1 MYTIDNINKK
11 RRLKKIDL
19 DCSLEIE
26 EGYIYL
32 FTGHDK
38 NIDELFDI
46 LGSFTTKYNGEF
58 LYGFEEKENV
68 LKNPKLTNEVEF
80 STFLQDYNSSM
91 KVKKYLKL
99 KKKLNPYFD
108 EEFVDSVL
116 KGFAIDE
123 FARLEDLKEDYC
135 NIVLMTAALATN
147 KKMVLLKN
155 FEIADRKLSLEFI
168 DIMKKRQELI
178 RNTILIS
185 APIVEEVFFDY
196 LVLMQDGRIKFKDSK
211 HNILTKANVVRGPK
225 EIITAMNY
233 KRVLTRTSDGLEDEI
248 KMFDD
253 INEDE
258 RILLENNGCVIKQL
272 PLDELITMIEEGNY
286 EKTVKTEVVE

>member
-147 KKMVLLKN
+147 KKMVFLKN
-155 FEIADRKLSLEFI
+155 FEIVDKKLSLEFI

>member
-58 LYGFEEKENV
+58 LYGFEEKESV

-135 NIVLMTAALATN
+135 NIVLMTVALATN

-155 FEIADRKLSLEFI
+155 FEIVDKKLSLEFI

-196 LVLMQDGRIKFKDSK
+196 LVLMQDGSVKFKDSK

-233 KRVLTRTSDGLEDEI
+233 KRILTRTSDGLEDEI
-248 KMFDD
+248 KMFDE

>member
-135 NIVLMTAALATN
+135 NIVLMTGALATN
-147 KKMVLLKN
+147 KKIVLLKN
-155 FEIADRKLSLEFI
+155 FEIVDKKLSLEFI

-185 APIVEEVFFDY
+185 APIAEEVFFDY
-196 LVLMQDGRIKFKDSK
+196 LVLMQDGSVKFKDSK
-211 HNILTKANVVRGPK
+211 HNILTKSNVVRGPK

-233 KRVLTRTSDGLEDEI
+233 KRILTRTSDRLEDEI
-248 KMFDD
+248 KMFDE

>member
-135 NIVLMTAALATN
+135 NIVLMTGALATN
-147 KKMVLLKN
+147 KKIVLLKN
-155 FEIADRKLSLEFI
+155 FEIVDKKLSLEFI

-185 APIVEEVFFDY
+185 APIAEEVFFDY
-196 LVLMQDGRIKFKDSK
+196 LVLMQDGSVKFKDSK
-211 HNILTKANVVRGPK
+211 HNILTKSNVVRGPK

-233 KRVLTRTSDGLEDEI
+233 KRILTRTSDGLEDEI
-248 KMFDD
+248 KMFDE

>member
-1 MYTIDNINKK
+1 MYTIDNISKK
-11 RRLKKIDL
+11 RRFKKIDL

-91 KVKKYLKL
+91 KVKKYIKL
-99 KKKLNPYFD
+99 KKKLSPYFD
-108 EEFVDSVL
+108 EEFADSVL

-135 NIVLMTAALATN
+135 NIVLMTVALATN
-147 KKMVLLKN
+147 KKVVLLKN
-155 FEIADRKLSLEFI
+155 FEIADRRLSLEFI

-196 LVLMQDGRIKFKDSK
+196 LVLMQNGRIKFKDSK

-233 KRVLTRTSDGLEDEI
+233 KRILTRTSDGLEDEI

-286 EKTVKTEVVE
+286 EKTVKTEVVD

>member
-1 MYTIDNINKK
+1 MYTIDSINKK
-11 RRLKKIDL
+11 RRFKKIDL

-68 LKNPKLTNEVEF
+68 LRNPKLTNEIEF

-91 KVKKYLKL
+91 NVKKYLKL
-99 KKKLNPYFD
+99 KKKLDPYFD

-147 KKMVLLKN
+147 KKIVLLKN
-155 FEIADRKLSLEFI
+155 FEIVDKKLSLEFI

-185 APIVEEVFFDY
+185 SPIVEEVFFDY

-211 HNILTKANVVRGPK
+211 HNILSNAKVIRGPK
-225 EIITAMNY
+225 EIISAMNY
-233 KRVLTRTSDGLEDEI
+233 KRILTRTSDGLEDEI
-248 KMFDD
+248 KMFDS

-258 RILLENNGCVIKQL
+258 RFLLEDNGCVVKQL

>member
-11 RRLKKIDL
+11 RRFKKIDL

-58 LYGFEEKENV
+58 LYGFEDKENV

-147 KKMVLLKN
+147 KKIVLLKN
-155 FEIADRKLSLEFI
+155 FEIVD
-168 DIMKKRQELI
+168 KK
-178 RNTILIS
+178 T
-185 APIVEEVFFDY
+185 FFGIHRY
-196 LVLMQDGRIKFKDSK
+196 NEKTSRINQK
-211 HNILTKANVVRGPK
+211 HN
-225 EIITAMNY
+225 
-233 KRVLTRTSDGLEDEI
+233 SDFSSNCGGSI
-248 KMFDD
+248 F
-253 INEDE
+253 
-258 RILLENNGCVIKQL
+258 
-272 PLDELITMIEEGNY
+272 
-286 EKTVKTEVVE
+286 

>member
-1 MYTIDNINKK
+1 M
-11 RRLKKIDL
+11 
-19 DCSLEIE
+19 
-26 EGYIYL
+26 

-68 LKNPKLTNEVEF
+68 LKDPKLTNEVEF

-108 EEFVDSVL
+108 EEFVGSVL

-135 NIVLMTAALATN
+135 NIVLITAALATN
-147 KKMVLLKN
+147 KKIVLLKN

-233 KRVLTRTSDGLEDEI
+233 KRILTRTSDGLEDEI
-248 KMFDD
+248 KMFDE

>member
-80 STFLQDYNSSM
+80 STFLQDYNSSI

-135 NIVLMTAALATN
+135 NIVLMTGALATN
-147 KKMVLLKN
+147 KKIVLLKN
-155 FEIADRKLSLEFI
+155 FEIVDKKLSLEFI

-185 APIVEEVFFDY
+185 APIAEEVFFDY
-196 LVLMQDGRIKFKDSK
+196 LVLMQDGSVKFKDSK
-211 HNILTKANVVRGPK
+211 HNILTKSNVVRGPK

-233 KRVLTRTSDGLEDEI
+233 KRILTRTSDGLEDEI
-248 KMFDD
+248 KMFDE

>member
-91 KVKKYLKL
+91 NVKKYLKL
-99 KKKLNPYFD
+99 KKKLDPYFD

-123 FARLEDLKEDYC
+123 FTRLEGLKEDYC

-147 KKMVLLKN
+147 KKIVLLKN
-155 FEIADRKLSLEFI
+155 FEIVDKKLSLEFI

-185 APIVEEVFFDY
+185 SPIVEEVFFDY

-211 HNILTKANVVRGPK
+211 HNILSNAKVIRGPK
-225 EIITAMNY
+225 EIISAMNY
-233 KRVLTRTSDGLEDEI
+233 KRILTRTSDGLEDEV
-248 KMFDD
+248 KMFDS

-258 RILLENNGCVIKQL
+258 RLLLENNGCVVKQL

>member
-135 NIVLMTAALATN
+135 NIVLMTGALATN
-147 KKMVLLKN
+147 KKIVLLKN
-155 FEIADRKLSLEFI
+155 FEIVDKKLSLEFI

-185 APIVEEVFFDY
+185 APIAEEVFFDY
-196 LVLMQDGRIKFKDSK
+196 LVLMQDGSVKFKDSK
-211 HNILTKANVVRGPK
+211 HNILTKSNVVRGPK

-233 KRVLTRTSDGLEDEI
+233 KRILTRTSDGLEDEI
-248 KMFDD
+248 KMFDE
-253 INEDE
+253 INGDE

>member
-58 LYGFEEKENV
+58 LYGFEEKESV

-135 NIVLMTAALATN
+135 NIVLMTGALATN
-147 KKMVLLKN
+147 KKIVLLKN
-155 FEIADRKLSLEFI
+155 FEIVDKKLSLEFI

-185 APIVEEVFFDY
+185 APIAEEVFFDY
-196 LVLMQDGRIKFKDSK
+196 LVLMQDGSVKFKDSK
-211 HNILTKANVVRGPK
+211 HNILTKSNVVRGPK

-233 KRVLTRTSDGLEDEI
+233 KRILTRTSDGLEDEI